1 MVIPAA
7 DLTIVQ
13 QIAAGDQAAET
24 SFDQKYRGRL
34 ELIARK
40 SGLSGE
46 DCRDLAQEV
55 LAAAFSKIRNGGFRG
70 DSTLATWLN
79 AILRAKMVDH
89 WRTSRRNPLR
99 LNVEN
104 PPDRVSAVDLAQ
116 APPIDQD
123 ARISVHQVLETLPA
137 LHRLV
142 LVLNQFGGLTTDEI
156 GIRLK
161 RPAGTVG
168 RILWEAK
175 DMFRRRLSGEDSRT
189 SQRLLK
195 E

>member
-1 MVIPAA
+1 MVISA
-7 DLTIVQ
+7 DEVTIVR

-40 SGLSGE
+40 SGLLDE

-55 LAAAFSKIRNGGFRG
+55 LAAAFSQIRNGGFRG

-79 AILRAKMVDH
+79 AILRAKIVDH
-89 WRTSRRNPLR
+89 WRASQRNPLR
-99 LNVEN
+99 LTVEN
-104 PPDRVSAVDLAQ
+104 APDRGSAADLAP

-123 ARISVHQVLETLPA
+123 ARIGVHQVLETLPA

-161 RPAGTVG
+161 RPAGTAG

-175 DMFRRRLSGEDSRT
+175 EMFRRRLGGEDSVT